1 MEKKVKTV
9 LYKPPTGNPYLM
21 KVRVKNTKYVKETET
36 GQFEGRKRVKKGDDI
51 KRNRVKK
58 PFVLVRQSRTGTRGH
73 LRKNR
78 EEHNPGEFF

>member
-21 KVRVKNTKYVKETET
+21 KVRVKNTKYVKENET
-36 GQFEGRKRVKKGDDI
+36 GHFEGRKRVKKGDDI

-58 PFVLVRQSRTGTRGH
+58 PFVLVRQSRTARGY